1 MSNAEGEPD
10 VNDFLQRIKELG
22 NKRDQEDEDR
32 TRKLEEEILQGRK
45 ERQARRAE
53 RALSISPTKSS
64 PMSTP
69 RRPIS
74 GILSNSDDQSSES
87 RRGSVVDNDVDEMA
101 LNSVPDLK
109 RTSQFRDSPSNAMS
123 SRNSPLSLARRPEPS
138 DKPRSRPLSM
148 VATDR
153 VMLSRTTTPTP
164 ENTTSADD
172 STPSREQ
179 IAQSLASKDPAWFRQ
194 TADRGVN
201 SPAYRKNQVEDE
213 ERATHGSIQMPGM
226 ARNNSTPDKT
236 PNEAKDSSSTPTRSP
251 TRPPARN
258 SISYGSGSRMS
269 FQSNPGVGMG
279 SPIPVTDAQR
289 LDPPAADSSSDTRGL
304 AMSPSQG
311 RISPDRL
318 DRPNSPTKGM
328 GGFVQSAMMKRS
340 ESMNKRWSVASPSL
354 DRKNSSFDPFVD
366 NQSTSPS
373 RPASRPTSSHGELH
387 RPGTASSMR
396 SNVTNSAMND
406 NSNFMRPS
414 LATARSYTPAEAKEA
429 DSGNQSPPADDS
441 LPVSPTK
448 TADSRRWSPTKSSWL
463 ESALNKPE
471 SPKPK
476 ATPPPQQ
483 PSWMSEINR
492 AKQKGSVD
500 LGRSQTMKHEVNIGG
515 LMRSPPPGAL
525 STPSSIRGFPT
536 AFSPG
541 ITPQRNIESMI
552 NQDSKSAAGNTKAER
567 PSTPSASTLIS
578 DTTPKLNTNF
588 TSTPSGTPKANLNS
602 PASSVKARPT
612 TPPKNDFRSVLK
624 SRQAPADD
632 KPKEEPEFK
641 NVFGQLLRT
650 KTQSYIAPDLLKDNI
665 TRGKAGLNLTGG
677 PIKTERKDEFKD
689 AILKKKEDFKKAQA
703 EGNGVARSASGESRE
718 NVVPEALRRR
728 NTLGRNGSVS
738 NIIASTWESSSPQRN
753 ASASPTPNLV
763 KETSAP
769 ARMQEKN
776 AIGGKLAGRFNP
788 GLADLLARGPP
799 SLASETSRSSSAS
812 LSQRTISMSTS
823 TTNPES
829 SENGPQLTH
838 MTKGRARGPRRKAP
852 STAAPTQNTSAP
864 EPEERAEEKAPI
876 SFPTKSFTTSEQLS
890 SPATSPIKQ
899 TISALNTEQVPESTP
914 VSQPSS
920 PRKLDMRRR
929 SLFLQEAPKNKD
941 TPSLESPKPLSSVK
955 IANFPEN
962 MVKAHHNKLEATV
975 SPDPPKPEPPAPAKS
990 PPPTKI
996 YEDRTFNEPV
1006 SPETAK
1012 LRPAPLS
1019 PRKAN
1024 SLKSPPQFSPHS
1036 DHPPPLRP
1044 SRSVKH
1050 TAALWGRSTAEPPAR
1065 IPSPIQLPTYEDEK
1079 SALVGAGLRPISP
1092 LKRNNS
1098 HEDDRIKLAGV
1109 GLPPISP
1116 LKRNKSIDLGLRMGP
1131 KSTKEPTPARALPIP
1146 PTKTLTSPVMS
1157 PGLRSPSMA
1166 YSPVPQASEASQL
1179 LADFFGEEPKPTPT
1193 YAVDTASILMGR
1205 QDTFSTIRTLQ
1216 SSLFYLFGD
1225 GKKQSV
1231 PTHQERVLFERQMY
1245 LCPHT
1250 FTNATGR
1257 RVTEVYWWI
1266 GDEVPEHVVT
1276 GAEIFAQREA
1286 KGFGG
1291 SFVTL
1296 RQGKETPE
1304 FYQAL
1309 GGIII
1314 IRRGSSNKY
1323 DSLAP
1328 HILCARQQYGMLVF
1342 DEVDYSPSVLCSG
1355 FPYLI
1360 SSPSGKIYL
1369 WKGRG
1374 STAEEHGCAKLLGM
1388 EISMTGDIEEIEDG
1402 DEPSSFL
1409 RVFENCKQ
1417 IPQSADHWKLKPAY
1431 NKYSARLFC
1440 ATATGK
1446 EQIIEINP
1454 FSQTDLSSTG
1464 IYILDAFFEIY
1475 IVIGAKAQSHY
1486 GPFQTALQFVQE
1498 YGILSA
1504 GMEDR
1509 PFVPVSTVV
1518 IEGIP
1523 KDLKSVFRK
1532 WSEGRAPTITVQPS
1546 VKQGGTDL
1554 KRVRSL
1560 RVVPLTAALEATRG

>member
-1 MSNAEGEPD
+1 MSNIEGEAD

-45 ERQARRAE
+45 ARQARRAE

-64 PMSTP
+64 PMGTP
-69 RRPIS
+69 TRPIS
-74 GILSNSDDQSSES
+74 GIILNSEDQPSES
-87 RRGSVVDNDVDEMA
+87 RRGSAIDNGVDELAM
-101 LNSVPDLK
+101 NSMSDFK
-109 RTSQFRDSPSNAMS
+109 RTSQIRDSPSNAMP
-123 SRNSPLSLARRPEPS
+123 SRNSPLSWARRPEPS
-138 DKPRSRPLSM
+138 DKSRSRPLSM

-164 ENTTSADD
+164 DNTTSADD

-179 IAQSLASKDPAWFRQ
+179 IAQSLGSKDPAWFRQ
-194 TADRGVN
+194 TVDRGVN

-213 ERATHGSIQMPGM
+213 ERAIHGSIQMPGM
-226 ARNNSTPDKT
+226 ARNSYLPDKAMD
-236 PNEAKDSSSTPTRSP
+236 EIKDPSSTPSRSP
-251 TRPPARN
+251 TRPSARN
-258 SISYGSGSRMS
+258 SISFGSASRMS
-269 FQSNPGVGMG
+269 YQSIPGAGMG
-279 SPIPVTDAQR
+279 SAIPMTDAQR
-289 LDPPAADSSSDTRGL
+289 LDPPVASDNLLEVRGL

-318 DRPNSPTKGM
+318 DRPISPTKGM

-340 ESMNKRWSVASPSL
+340 ESMNKRWSVQSPSL
-354 DRKNSSFDPFVD
+354 DRKNTSFDPNTD
-366 NQSTSPS
+366 NQTTSPS
-373 RPASRPTSSHGELH
+373 RPTSRPTSSHGELH

-396 SNVTNSAMND
+396 SNMTNSTMND
-406 NSNFMRPS
+406 GSISMRPS
-414 LATARSYTPAEAKEA
+414 LATTRSYTPADPKEA
-429 DSGNQSPPADDS
+429 DNGNQSPPTDDS
-441 LPVSPTK
+441 LPISPTK
-448 TADSRRWSPTKSSWL
+448 TMDSRRWSPTKSSWL
-463 ESALNKPE
+463 DSALNKPE

-483 PSWMSEINR
+483 PLWMSEISR

-500 LGRSQTMKHEVNIGG
+500 LGRSQTVKHEVNIGG

-525 STPSSIRGFPT
+525 TTPSSIRGFPT
-536 AFSPG
+536 AFAPG
-541 ITPQRNIESMI
+541 VTPQRNIESMI
-552 NQDSKSAAGNTKAER
+552 NQDSKSAAENTKVEI
-567 PSTPSASTLIS
+567 PSTPSTSTPIS
-578 DTTPKLNTNF
+578 SATPKKNTNF
-588 TSTPSGTPKANLNS
+588 TPTPSSTSKANLNS
-602 PASSVKARPT
+602 PAGPAKVKPV

-624 SRQAPADD
+624 SRQAPTDE

-641 NVFGQLLRT
+641 NVFGQLRRT
-650 KTQSYIAPDLLKDNI
+650 KTQSYMAPDALKDNI

-677 PIKTERKDEFKD
+677 PMKTDRKDEFKD
-689 AILKKKEDFKKAQA
+689 AILKKKEDFKKAQV
-703 EGNGVARSASGESRE
+703 EGHGVTRSASGGSQE

-738 NIIASTWESSSPQRN
+738 KILASSLESSSPQLT

-763 KETSAP
+763 KETSAS

-788 GLADLLARGPP
+788 ALADLLAKGPP
-799 SLASETSRSSSAS
+799 SLASETSRSSSPS

-823 TTNPES
+823 TTNLEP
-829 SENGPQLTH
+829 SENLPQLTH
-838 MTKGRARGPRRKAP
+838 MTKGRARGPKRKAP
-852 STAAPTQNTSAP
+852 TTAAPKT
-864 EPEERAEEKAPI
+864 EEKTEEKSQVPSPMKLLAA
-876 SFPTKSFTTSEQLS
+876 SERPT
-890 SPATSPIKQ
+890 SPATSPVGQ
-899 TISALNTEQVPESTP
+899 PISALNTEQPQEIISDF
-914 VSQPSS
+914 QPSS

-941 TPSLESPKPLSSVK
+941 TPSLEAPKPLSPVK

-962 MVKAHHNKLEATV
+962 TVKAHHNKLDATIP
-975 SPDPPKPEPPAPAKS
+975 PDPPKPEPPAPAKS
-990 PPPTKI
+990 PSSTKV
-996 YEDRTFNEPV
+996 YEDLTFNDPV
-1006 SPETAK
+1006 SPESAK

-1024 SLKSPPQFSPHS
+1024 STKAPPQFSPRS
-1036 DHPPPLRP
+1036 DEPPPLSP

-1050 TAALWGRSTAEPPAR
+1050 TAALWGRTNSEHPAR
-1065 IPSPIQLPTYEDEK
+1065 ISSPIKLPTHEDEK
-1079 SALVGAGLRPISP
+1079 AASVGAGLRPTSP
-1092 LKRNNS
+1092 MKRNKS
-1098 HEDDRIKLAGV
+1098 YEDEKTPLAGA

-1116 LKRNKSIDLGLRMGP
+1116 LKRNQSIDLGLRMGP
-1131 KSTKEPTPARALPIP
+1131 KSTLESSSARALPIP
-1146 PTKTLTSPVMS
+1146 PAKRLTSPVMS

-1193 YAVDTASILMGR
+1193 YSVDTASILMAR
-1205 QDTFSTIRTLQ
+1205 QDTVSTVRTMK
-1216 SSLFYLFGD
+1216 SSLFHLFGD
-1225 GKKQSV
+1225 GKKQAVS
-1231 PTHQERVLFERQMY
+1231 THQERVLFERDMY
-1245 LCPHT
+1245 ICPHT
-1250 FTNATGR
+1250 FTNAAGR
-1257 RVTEVYWWI
+1257 KITEVYWWI
-1266 GDEVPEHVVT
+1266 GDEVSERVV
-1276 GAEIFAQREA
+1276 GGVEIFAQREA

-1291 SFVTL
+1291 SFVKL

-1314 IRRGSSNKY
+1314 VRRGSSNKY

-1360 SSPSGKIYL
+1360 SSPLGKTYL

-1374 STAEEHGCAKLLGM
+1374 STAEEHGCARLLGM
-1388 EISMTGDIEEIEDG
+1388 EISLTGDIEEVEDG
-1402 DEPSSFL
+1402 DESSSFL
-1409 RVFENCKQ
+1409 KVFENCKR

-1440 ATATGK
+1440 ATTTGK
-1446 EQIIEINP
+1446 EQITEINP
-1454 FSQTDLSSTG
+1454 FSQADLSHSA

-1475 IVIGAKAQSHY
+1475 IVIGAKAQSQY
-1486 GPFQTALQFVQE
+1486 GAFHNALQFVQE

-1532 WSEGRAPTITVQPS
+1532 WVEGRAPTIVQ
-1546 VKQGGTDL
+1546 KKDGHGGSDL

>member
-1 MSNAEGEPD
+1 MSTTEGEPD

-64 PMSTP
+64 PMNTP
-69 RRPIS
+69 TRPLSEI
-74 GILSNSDDQSSES
+74 ISNSEDQSLEY
-87 RRGSVVDNDVDEMA
+87 RPGTVVDNEVDTMA
-101 LNSVPDLK
+101 MNSIPDFK
-109 RTSQFRDSPSNAMS
+109 RSSQMRDSPSDAMP
-123 SRNSPLSLARRPEPS
+123 SRNSPLSWARRPEPS
-138 DKPRSRPLSM
+138 DRPRSRPLSM
-148 VATDR
+148 VTTDR
-153 VMLSRTTTPTP
+153 VMLSRTTTPP
-164 ENTTSADD
+164 PDNTASTDD

-179 IAQSLASKDPAWFRQ
+179 IAQSLASRDPAWFRQ

-213 ERATHGSIQMPGM
+213 ERAIHGSIQMPGM
-226 ARNNSTPDKT
+226 ARNNSTPEKAMH
-236 PNEAKDSSSTPTRSP
+236 EVKDSSSTPARSA
-251 TRPPARN
+251 TRPAARN
-258 SISYGSGSRMS
+258 SISYGSSSRMS
-269 FQSNPGVGMG
+269 YQSNLGAGTG
-279 SPIPVTDAQR
+279 SPIPMTDAQR
-289 LDPPAADSSSDTRGL
+289 LDPPTADNLSEIRGL

-311 RISPDRL
+311 RISPDKL

-354 DRKNSSFDPFVD
+354 DRKNTSFDTSMD

-373 RPASRPTSSHGELH
+373 RPTSRPTSSHGELH
-387 RPGTASSMR
+387 RPGTAGSMR
-396 SNVTNSAMND
+396 SNMTN
-406 NSNFMRPS
+406 
-414 LATARSYTPAEAKEA
+414 TAKEA
-429 DSGNQSPPADDS
+429 DNGNQSPPADDS

-448 TADSRRWSPTKSSWL
+448 TSDPRRWSPTKSSWL

-500 LGRSQTMKHEVNIGG
+500 LGRNQTMKHEVNIGG

-525 STPSSIRGFPT
+525 TKPSSIRGFQTPF
-536 AFSPG
+536 APG
-541 ITPQRNIESMI
+541 VTPQRNIESMI
-552 NQDSKSAAGNTKAER
+552 NQDSKSAAEITKVER
-567 PSTPSASTLIS
+567 PSTPSTSTPIPN
-578 DTTPKLNTNF
+578 TTPRLNTNF
-588 TSTPSGTPKANLNS
+588 TSTPSATPKANLNS
-602 PASSVKARPT
+602 PVTPAKIRPV

-624 SRQAPADD
+624 SRQVPADE

-641 NVFGQLLRT
+641 NVFGQLRRT
-650 KTQSYIAPDLLKDNI
+650 KTQSYMVPDVLRDNI

-677 PIKTERKDEFKD
+677 PLKTERKDEFKD

-703 EGNGVARSASGESRE
+703 EGNGVTRSASGESRE
-718 NVVPEALRRR
+718 NAVPEALQRR

-738 NIIASTWESSSPQRN
+738 NILASSFESSSPQRT
-753 ASASPTPNLV
+753 ASVSPTPNLV

-776 AIGGKLAGRFNP
+776 AIGGKLAGRLNP
-788 GLADLLARGPP
+788 ALADLLARGPP
-799 SLASETSRSSSAS
+799 SLASETSRSSSQS

-829 SENGPQLTH
+829 SDNGPQLTH
-838 MTKGRARGPRRKAP
+838 MTKGRARGPKRKAP
-852 STAAPTQNTSAP
+852 STVTPTQSTSAP
-864 EPEERAEEKAPI
+864 KTEEKMEEKPRVTTSI
-876 SFPTKSFTTSEQLS
+876 KSFATSERPS

-899 TISALNTEQVPESTP
+899 TISALNTEQPQENIP
-914 VSQPSS
+914 VSQSSS

-941 TPSLESPKPLSSVK
+941 TPSLEAPKPLSPVK

-962 MVKAHHNKLEATV
+962 TVKAHHNKLEATV
-975 SPDPPKPEPPAPAKS
+975 SPDPPKHQPLAPPRS
-990 PPPTKI
+990 PPPTNF
-996 YEDRTFNEPV
+996 YEDRTFNDPV

-1024 SLKSPPQFSPHS
+1024 STKTPPQFSSRS
-1036 DHPPPLRP
+1036 DQPAPLSR
-1044 SRSVKH
+1044 SRSVRH
-1050 TAALWGRSTAEPPAR
+1050 TAALWGQPAPEQPAR
-1065 IPSPIQLPTYEDEK
+1065 IPSPIKLPTHEDEK
-1079 SALVGAGLRPISP
+1079 AALVGAGLRPTSP
-1092 LKRNNS
+1092 MK
-1098 HEDDRIKLAGV
+1098 RIKSFEDEKANLVGV

-1116 LKRNKSIDLGLRMGP
+1116 LKRNKSIDLGLRMGA
-1131 KSTKEPTPARALPIP
+1131 KSTIGSSTPRALPIP
-1146 PTKTLTSPVMS
+1146 PTKTRTSPVMS
-1157 PGLRSPSMA
+1157 PGLRSPSMDD
-1166 YSPVPQASEASQL
+1166 SPVPQASEASQL
-1179 LADFFGEEPKPTPT
+1179 LADFFGDEPKPTST
-1193 YAVDTASILMGR
+1193 YSVDTASILMAR
-1205 QDTFSTIRTLQ
+1205 QDTISTVRTLQ
-1216 SSLFYLFGD
+1216 SSLFYLYGD

-1231 PTHQERVLFERQMY
+1231 PTHQERVLFEREMY

-1266 GDEVPEHVVT
+1266 GDEVSERVVS
-1276 GAEIFAQREA
+1276 GAEMFAQREA

-1291 SFVTL
+1291 NFVKL

-1314 IRRGSSNKY
+1314 VRRGSSKKY

-1328 HILCARQQYGMLVF
+1328 HVLCARQQYGMLVF

-1360 SSPSGKIYL
+1360 SSPSGKTYL

-1374 STAEEHGCAKLLGM
+1374 STAEEHGCARLLGM

-1402 DEPSSFL
+1402 DEPASFL
-1409 RVFENCKQ
+1409 RVFENCKK

-1440 ATATGK
+1440 ATKAGK
-1446 EQIIEINP
+1446 EQIVEITP
-1454 FSQTDLSSTG
+1454 FSQADLSPSA

-1475 IVIGAKAQSHY
+1475 IVIGAKAQSQY
-1486 GPFQTALQFVQE
+1486 GPFNNALQFVQE

-1532 WSEGRAPTITVQPS
+1532 WSEERAPTIMQPRE
-1546 VKQGGTDL
+1546 KHGGTDL

-1560 RVVPLTAALEATRG
+1560 RVVPLTAALEATMG

>member
-1 MSNAEGEPD
+1 MSNTEGEPD

-69 RRPIS
+69 VRPIS
-74 GILSNSDDQSSES
+74 GVISNSEDQSSES
-87 RRGSVVDNDVDEMA
+87 QRESVGDNEVVEMA
-101 LNSVPDLK
+101 MNAMPDFK
-109 RTSQFRDSPSNAMS
+109 RASQIRDSPSNAMP
-123 SRNSPLSLARRPEPS
+123 SRNSPLSWARRPEPS
-138 DKPRSRPLSM
+138 DRPRSRPLSM

-172 STPSREQ
+172 IILSREQ

-201 SPAYRKNQVEDE
+201 SPAYRKSQVEDE
-213 ERATHGSIQMPGM
+213 DRATHESIQMPGM
-226 ARNNSTPDKT
+226 GKINSTPDKAID
-236 PNEAKDSSSTPTRSP
+236 EVKDTSSTPSRLP
-251 TRPPARN
+251 TRPSARN
-258 SISYGSGSRMS
+258 SISFGSSSRMAY
-269 FQSNPGVGMG
+269 QSNPGTAMG
-279 SPIPVTDAQR
+279 SPIPMTDAQR
-289 LDPPAADSSSDTRGL
+289 LEPPAADNLSEIRGL

-311 RISPDRL
+311 RISPDRT
-318 DRPNSPTKGM
+318 DRPVSPTKGM

-340 ESMNKRWSVASPSL
+340 ESMNKRWSVQSPSL
-354 DRKNSSFDPFVD
+354 DRKNSSFDPNPD
-366 NQSTSPS
+366 ILSTSPS
-373 RPASRPTSSHGELH
+373 RPTSRPTSSHGETH

-396 SNVTNSAMND
+396 SNVTNSTVND
-406 NSNFMRPS
+406 GSIFPRPS
-414 LATARSYTPAEAKEA
+414 LATARSYTPVDTK
-429 DSGNQSPPADDS
+429 DTDNGNQSPPADDV

-448 TADSRRWSPTKSSWL
+448 TMDSRRWSPTKSSWL

-483 PSWMSEINR
+483 PSWMSEISR

-500 LGRSQTMKHEVNIGG
+500 LGKSQTVKHEVNIGG
-515 LMRSPPPGAL
+515 LMRSPPPGAF
-525 STPSSIRGFPT
+525 TRPSSIRGFP
-536 AFSPG
+536 APFAPG
-541 ITPQRNIESMI
+541 VTPQRNIESMI
-552 NQDSKSAAGNTKAER
+552 NQDSKNAAENTKVES
-567 PSTPSASTLIS
+567 PSTPSTSTPIPN
-578 DTTPKLNTNF
+578 DTPKLNTNF
-588 TSTPSGTPKANLNS
+588 TTTSSAMPKANLNS
-602 PASSVKARPT
+602 PVGPAKVKPV

-624 SRQAPADD
+624 SRQVLADE

-641 NVFGQLLRT
+641 NIFGQLRRT
-650 KTQSYIAPDLLKDNI
+650 KTQSYIAPDVLRDNI

-689 AILKKKEDFKKAQA
+689 AILKKKEDFKKVQA
-703 EGNGVARSASGESRE
+703 EGNGVTRSASVESQD
-718 NVVPEALRRR
+718 NVIPEALRRR

-738 NIIASTWESSSPQRN
+738 NILASSLESSSPQRTT
-753 ASASPTPNLV
+753 SANPTPNLV
-763 KETSAP
+763 RETSAP
-769 ARMQEKN
+769 AWSQEKN
-776 AIGGKLAGRFNP
+776 AIGGKLAGRLNP
-788 GLADLLARGPP
+788 ALADLLARGPP
-799 SLASETSRSSSAS
+799 SLASETSRSSGPS
-812 LSQRTISMSTS
+812 LSQRTISMNTS
-823 TTNPES
+823 ITNPES
-829 SENGPQLTH
+829 TESGPQLTH
-838 MTKGRARGPRRKAP
+838 MTKGRARGPKRKAP
-852 STAAPTQNTSAP
+852 STAAPAQQAP
-864 EPEERAEEKAPI
+864 TLKAEEKPEETSQI
-876 SFPTKSFTTSEQLS
+876 LSTIKSLAAFERPS
-890 SPATSPIKQ
+890 SPATSPVRQ
-899 TISALNTEQVPESTP
+899 TISALNTEQPQESTP
-914 VSQPSS
+914 ASQPSS
-920 PRKLDMRRR
+920 PKKLDMRRR

-941 TPSLESPKPLSSVK
+941 TPSLEAPKPLSPVK

-962 MVKAHHNKLEATV
+962 TVKAHHNKFEATI
-975 SPDPPKPEPPAPAKS
+975 SPDPPKPEPPARAKS
-990 PPPTKI
+990 PSPTKV
-996 YEDRTFNEPV
+996 YEDRIFNDPV

-1024 SLKSPPQFSPHS
+1024 SMKAPPQFSPRP
-1036 DHPPPLRP
+1036 DQPPPLSPTR

-1050 TAALWGRSTAEPPAR
+1050 TAALWGQSTPEQPAR
-1065 IPSPIQLPTYEDEK
+1065 TPSPIKLPTHEDEK
-1079 SALVGAGLRPISP
+1079 AALVSAGLRPTSP
-1092 LKRNNS
+1092 MKRNKS
-1098 HEDDRIKLAGV
+1098 YEDERVALVGV

-1131 KSTKEPTPARALPIP
+1131 RESSSARPLPIP
-1146 PTKTLTSPVMS
+1146 PAKNLTSPVMS
-1157 PGLRSPSMA
+1157 PGFRSPSMA

-1179 LADFFGEEPKPTPT
+1179 LADFFGDEPKPTST
-1193 YAVDTASILMGR
+1193 YSVDTANILMAR
-1205 QDTFSTIRTLQ
+1205 QDTIPAVRTMQ
-1216 SSLFYLFGD
+1216 SSLFYLFED
-1225 GKKQSV
+1225 GKRQAV
-1231 PTHQERVLFERQMY
+1231 PTHQERVLFEREMY
-1245 LCPHT
+1245 ICPHT
-1250 FTNATGR
+1250 FTNETGR
-1257 RVTEVYWWI
+1257 KVTEVYWWI
-1266 GDEVPEHVVT
+1266 GDEVSARVISNT
-1276 GAEIFAQREA
+1276 EIFAQREA
-1286 KGFGG
+1286 KSFGG
-1291 SFVTL
+1291 NFVKL

-1328 HILCARQQYGMLVF
+1328 HVLCARQQYGMLVF

-1360 SSPSGKIYL
+1360 SSPSGKTYL

-1374 STAEEHGCAKLLGM
+1374 STAEEHGCARLLGM
-1388 EISMTGDIEEIEDG
+1388 EISMTGEIEEVEDG

-1409 RVFENCKQ
+1409 ELFDNCKE

-1440 ATATGK
+1440 ATTSGK
-1446 EQIIEINP
+1446 EQIIEITP
-1454 FSQTDLSSTG
+1454 FCQADLSPSL

-1475 IVIGAKAQSHY
+1475 IVIGAKAQSQY
-1486 GPFQTALQFVQE
+1486 GAFHNALQFVQE

-1532 WSEGRAPTITVQPS
+1532 WSEGRAPTIVQ
-1546 VKQGGTDL
+1546 KRDGHGGTAL
-1554 KRVRSL
+1554 KRTRSL

>member
-1 MSNAEGEPD
+1 MNTP
-10 VNDFLQRIKELG
+10 
-22 NKRDQEDEDR
+22 
-32 TRKLEEEILQGRK
+32 TRPL
-45 ERQARRAE
+45 
-53 RALSISPTKSS
+53 
-64 PMSTP
+64 
-69 RRPIS
+69 S
-74 GILSNSDDQSSES
+74 GIISNSDDQSSES
-87 RRGSVVDNDVDEMA
+87 RRGSVIDNDTDEMA
-101 LNSVPDLK
+101 MNSMPDFK
-109 RTSQFRDSPSNAMS
+109 RTSQMRDSPSNAMP
-123 SRNSPLSLARRPEPS
+123 SRNSPLSWARRPEPS

-164 ENTTSADD
+164 DNNIPADD

-194 TADRGVN
+194 TEDRGVN

-213 ERATHGSIQMPGM
+213 ERAVHGSIQMPGM
-226 ARNNSTPDKT
+226 ARNNSTPDKAT
-236 PNEAKDSSSTPTRSP
+236 NEAKDSSSTPARLP
-251 TRPPARN
+251 TRPAARN
-258 SISYGSGSRMS
+258 SISYGSGSRIS
-269 FQSNPGVGMG
+269 FPSTPNAGMG
-279 SPIPVTDAQR
+279 SPIPMTDAQR
-289 LDPPAADSSSDTRGL
+289 LDPPTAGNLSENRGL

-340 ESMNKRWSVASPSL
+340 ESMNKRWSLASPSL
-354 DRKNSSFDPFVD
+354 DRKNTSFDTNVD
-366 NQSTSPS
+366 IQSTSPS
-373 RPASRPTSSHGELH
+373 RPTSRPTSSHGELH

-396 SNVTNSAMND
+396 SNITNSAMND
-406 NSNFMRPS
+406 GSISMRPS
-414 LATARSYTPAEAKEA
+414 MATARSYTPVDAKEA
-429 DSGNQSPPADDS
+429 DNGNQSPPADDT
-441 LPVSPTK
+441 LPISPSK
-448 TADSRRWSPTKSSWL
+448 TGDSRRWSPTKSSWL

-500 LGRSQTMKHEVNIGG
+500 LGRGQTVKHEVNIGG
-515 LMRSPPPGAL
+515 LMRSPPPGTL
-525 STPSSIRGFPT
+525 IKPSSIRGFPT
-536 AFSPG
+536 AFAPG
-541 ITPQRNIESMI
+541 VAPQRNIESMI
-552 NQDSKSAAGNTKAER
+552 NQDSMSGAESPKIDR
-567 PSTPSASTLIS
+567 PSTPSNSTPVLN
-578 DTTPKLNTNF
+578 TTPKLNTNF
-588 TSTPSGTPKANLNS
+588 TSTTFATPKSNLNS
-602 PASSVKARPT
+602 PAGPAKVKPE
-612 TPPKNDFRSVLK
+612 TPPMKDFRSVLK
-624 SRQAPADD
+624 SRQAPADE

-641 NVFGQLLRT
+641 NVFGQLRRT
-650 KTQSYIAPDLLKDNI
+650 QTQSYIAPDVLRDNI
-665 TRGKAGLNLTGG
+665 TRGKVGLNLTGG

-703 EGNGVARSASGESRE
+703 EGNGVTRSASIESRE
-718 NVVPEALRRR
+718 NVLPEALRRR
-728 NTLGRNGSVS
+728 NTLGMNNSVS
-738 NIIASTWESSSPQRN
+738 NILASSLESNSPQRT
-753 ASASPTPNLV
+753 ASASPTPALV

-788 GLADLLARGPP
+788 ALADLLARGPP
-799 SLASETSRSSSAS
+799 SLASETSRSSSPS

-823 TTNPES
+823 TTNPEAG
-829 SENGPQLTH
+829 ENGPQLTH
-838 MTKGRARGPRRKAP
+838 MTKGRARGPKRKAP
-852 STAAPTQNTSAP
+852 STVAPSQPTSAP
-864 EPEERAEEKAPI
+864 KIEEKTEEKRPMKLR
-876 SFPTKSFTTSEQLS
+876 TKSFAAFERPS
-890 SPATSPIKQ
+890 SPATSPGKQ
-899 TISALNTEQVPESTP
+899 TIAALHTEQSQESTP

-941 TPSLESPKPLSSVK
+941 TPPLETPKPLSPVK

-962 MVKAHHNKLEATV
+962 TVKAQYNKPEATS
-975 SPDPPKPEPPAPAKS
+975 SPDPPKPEPPAPARSSS
-990 PPPTKI
+990 PTRV
-996 YEDRTFNEPV
+996 YEDHTFNDPV

-1024 SLKSPPQFSPHS
+1024 SIKAPPQSSPRS
-1036 DHPPPLRP
+1036 DQSPALIPSR

-1050 TAALWGRSTAEPPAR
+1050 TAALWGQSTSEQPAR
-1065 IPSPIQLPTYEDEK
+1065 VPSPIKLPTHEDEK
-1079 SALVGAGLRPISP
+1079 AALVGAGLRPSSP
-1092 LKRNNS
+1092 MKRNKS
-1098 HEDDRIKLAGV
+1098 YEDEKGNLVGI

-1116 LKRNKSIDLGLRMGP
+1116 LKRNKSIDLGLRK
-1131 KSTKEPTPARALPIP
+1131 KSTIEQPSTRALPIP
-1146 PTKTLTSPVMS
+1146 PAKTLTSPVMS

-1179 LADFFGEEPKPTPT
+1179 LADFFGDEPKPTPI
-1193 YAVDTASILMGR
+1193 YSVDTASILMAR
-1205 QDTFSTIRTLQ
+1205 QDSIPTVRTLQ

-1231 PTHQERVLFERQMY
+1231 PTHQERVLFEREMY

-1250 FTNATGR
+1250 FANATGR
-1257 RVTEVYWWI
+1257 KVTEVYWWV
-1266 GDEVPEHVVT
+1266 GDEVPERVVSA
-1276 GAEIFAQREA
+1276 AEIFAQREA

-1291 SFVTL
+1291 SFIKL

-1314 IRRGSSNKY
+1314 VRRGSSNKY

-1328 HILCARQQYGMLVF
+1328 HVLCARQQYGMLVF

-1360 SSPSGKIYL
+1360 SSPSGKTYL

-1388 EISMTGDIEEIEDG
+1388 EISMTGEIEEVDDG

-1409 RVFENCKQ
+1409 RVFENCKE
-1417 IPQSADHWKLKPAY
+1417 IPKSADHWKLKPAY

-1440 ATATGK
+1440 ATTSGK
-1446 EQIIEINP
+1446 EQVCLPLP
-1454 FSQTDLSSTG
+1454 FYNDIS
-1464 IYILDAFFEIY
+1464 
-1475 IVIGAKAQSHY
+1475 
-1486 GPFQTALQFVQE
+1486 
-1498 YGILSA
+1498 
-1504 GMEDR
+1504 R
-1509 PFVPVSTVV
+1509 
-1518 IEGIP
+1518 
-1523 KDLKSVFRK
+1523 
-1532 WSEGRAPTITVQPS
+1532 
-1546 VKQGGTDL
+1546 
-1554 KRVRSL
+1554 
-1560 RVVPLTAALEATRG
+1560 

>member
-1 MSNAEGEPD
+1 MG
-10 VNDFLQRIKELG
+10 
-22 NKRDQEDEDR
+22 
-32 TRKLEEEILQGRK
+32 T
-45 ERQARRAE
+45 
-53 RALSISPTKSS
+53 PT
-64 PMSTP
+64 
-69 RRPIS
+69 RPIS
-74 GILSNSDDQSSES
+74 GIISASDDQSFES
-87 RRGSVVDNDVDEMA
+87 RRGSVIDNDVDEMA
-101 LNSVPDLK
+101 TSSIPDFR
-109 RTSQFRDSPSNAMS
+109 RTSQIRDSPSDAMP
-123 SRNSPLSLARRPEPS
+123 SRSSPLSWARRPENS

-153 VMLSRTTTPTP
+153 VMLARTTTPTLD
-164 ENTTSADD
+164 NTTSADD

-194 TADRGVN
+194 TVDRGVN

-213 ERATHGSIQMPGM
+213 ERAIHGSIQMPGM

-236 PNEAKDSSSTPTRSP
+236 MDEVKDPSSTPSRSQ

-258 SISYGSGSRMS
+258 SISFGSSSRLS
-269 FQSNPGVGMG
+269 YQGAGVG
-279 SPIPVTDAQR
+279 SPIPMTDAQR
-289 LDPPAADSSSDTRGL
+289 LDPPATDNLSEIRGL

-318 DRPNSPTKGM
+318 DRPVSPTKGM

-340 ESMNKRWSVASPSL
+340 ESMNKRWSAQSPAL
-354 DRKNSSFDPFVD
+354 DRKNSSFDANPD
-366 NQSTSPS
+366 NVSTSPS
-373 RPASRPTSSHGELH
+373 RPTSRPTSSHGELH
-387 RPGTASSMR
+387 RPGTSSSMR
-396 SNVTNSAMND
+396 SNITNSTMND
-406 NSNFMRPS
+406 GSILMRPS
-414 LATARSYTPAEAKEA
+414 VATTRSYAQAETKETDNGSQFA
-429 DSGNQSPPADDS
+429 PADDT

-448 TADSRRWSPTKSSWL
+448 TMDSRRWSPTKSSWL

-483 PSWMSEINR
+483 PSWMSEISR
-492 AKQKGSVD
+492 AKQKGSID
-500 LGRSQTMKHEVNIGG
+500 LGRSQTVKHEVNIGG

-525 STPSSIRGFPT
+525 VRPSSIRGFPT
-536 AFSPG
+536 AFAPG
-541 ITPQRNIESMI
+541 ATPQRNIESMI
-552 NQDSKSAAGNTKAER
+552 NQDSKSVVENMKLER
-567 PSTPSASTLIS
+567 PSTPSDATSVSNDI
-578 DTTPKLNTNF
+578 PKANTNF
-588 TSTPSGTPKANLNS
+588 VPTPSATPKANLSS
-602 PASSVKARPT
+602 PAGPTKVKPV
-612 TPPKNDFRSVLK
+612 TPPKKDFRSVLK
-624 SRQAPADD
+624 SRQVPAEE
-632 KPKEEPEFK
+632 KFKTEEKAKEEPEFK
-641 NVFGQLLRT
+641 NVFGQLRRT
-650 KTQSYIAPDLLKDNI
+650 KTQSYVAPDLLKDNI
-665 TRGKAGLNLTGG
+665 ARGKAGLNLTGG
-677 PIKTERKDEFKD
+677 PVKTERKDEFKD
-689 AILKKKEDFKKAQA
+689 AILKKKGDFKKAQA
-703 EGNGVARSASGESRE
+703 EGNGVTRSASGGSQE

-728 NTLGRNGSVS
+728 NTLGRNSSIS
-738 NIIASTWESSSPQRN
+738 NTPASSSDASSLQRT
-753 ASASPTPNLV
+753 ASASPTSDSV

-769 ARMQEKN
+769 ARMQEKSSF
-776 AIGGKLAGRFNP
+776 GGKLAGRFNP
-788 GLADLLARGPP
+788 ALADLLARGPP
-799 SLASETSRSSSAS
+799 SLATETSRSSSTS
-812 LSQRTISMSTS
+812 LSQRTVSMSTS
-823 TTNPES
+823 TTSPES
-829 SENGPQLTH
+829 SESGLQLTH
-838 MTKGRARGPRRKAP
+838 MTKGRARGPKRKAP
-852 STAAPTQNTSAP
+852 STIASTAAPIQATPSPMT
-864 EPEERAEEKAPI
+864 EEIPKEKPQASSPL
-876 SFPTKSFTTSEQLS
+876 KSFVATEQA
-890 SPATSPIKQ
+890 SPPAISPIKQ
-899 TISALNTEQVPESTP
+899 TISALNTEQPQESSP

-941 TPSLESPKPLSSVK
+941 TPSLEAPKPLSPVK

-962 MVKAHHNKLEATV
+962 TVKAHHNTLEAPI
-975 SPDPPKPEPPAPAKS
+975 SLDPPKPEPPAPAKAPS
-990 PPPTKI
+990 PTKL
-996 YEDRTFNEPV
+996 YEDRTFSDPV

-1024 SLKSPPQFSPHS
+1024 SIKAPPQFLPRS
-1036 DHPPPLRP
+1036 DQPPPLSP

-1050 TAALWGRSTAEPPAR
+1050 TAALWGRPDPEQLAR
-1065 IPSPIQLPTYEDEK
+1065 IPSPIKLPTHEDEK
-1079 SALVGAGLRPISP
+1079 AALVGAGLRPTSP
-1092 LKRNNS
+1092 MKRNKS
-1098 HEDDRIKLAGV
+1098 YEDEKPNLAGV

-1116 LKRNKSIDLGLRMGP
+1116 LKRNKSIDLGHRMGP
-1131 KSTKEPTPARALPIP
+1131 RPAKEPTARALPIP
-1146 PTKTLTSPVMS
+1146 PAKSLTSPVMS

-1179 LADFFGEEPKPTPT
+1179 LADFFGDEPKPTPT
-1193 YAVDTASILMGR
+1193 YLVDTASILMAR
-1205 QDTFSTIRTLQ
+1205 QDTISTVRTLQ
-1216 SSLFYLFGD
+1216 SSLFYLFAD
-1225 GKKQSV
+1225 GKKQAV
-1231 PTHQERVLFERQMY
+1231 PTHQERVLFEREMY
-1245 LCPHT
+1245 ICPHT
-1250 FTNATGR
+1250 FTKPSGR
-1257 RVTEVYWWI
+1257 KATEVYWWI
-1266 GDEVPEHVVT
+1266 GDEIPERVIS
-1276 GAEIFAQREA
+1276 GSEIFAQREA
-1286 KGFGG
+1286 KNYGG
-1291 SFVTL
+1291 NFVKL

-1328 HILCARQQYGMLVF
+1328 HVLCARQQYGMLVF

-1360 SSPSGKIYL
+1360 SSPSGKVYL

-1388 EISMTGDIEEIEDG
+1388 EISMTGEIEEVEDG

-1409 RVFENCKQ
+1409 KVFDNCKE
-1417 IPQSADHWKLKPAY
+1417 IPHSADHWKLKPAY

-1440 ATATGK
+1440 ATTSGRQQVRSFTSFFLLPYFLLTSI
-1446 EQIIEINP
+1446 QIIEILP
-1454 FSQTDLSSTG
+1454 FSQADLSPSA

-1475 IVIGAKAQSHY
+1475 IVIGARAQAQYSAFHN
-1486 GPFQTALQFVQE
+1486 ALQFVQE

-1532 WSEGRAPTITVQPS
+1532 WREEKAPTIVQKKDGGAGS
-1546 VKQGGTDL
+1546 GSGGGTGL